1 MKDKKFSIQSR
12 LKSFKAAFNGL
23 KIVVSKEH
31 NARIHTV
38 VATLV
43 IIASWWAGIS
53 KTEWIALLL
62 CIGFLFAME
71 LFNTSIEYLA
81 DHVTSD
87 QHEQIG
93 EVKDLAAAGVLVAA
107 IVTGIT
113 GVIIFLPRIISAFN

>member
-1 MKDKKFSIQSR
+1 MKDKKFSIKSR
-12 LKSFKAAFNGL
+12 LHSFKAAFNGL

-43 IIASWWAGIS
+43 IIAGWWAGIS

-71 LFNTSIEYLA
+71 LFNTAIEYLA
-81 DHVTSD
+81 DHVTPD
-87 QHEQIG
+87 QHEQIR

-107 IVTGIT
+107 IITAIT
-113 GVIIFLPRIISAFN
+113 GAIVFLPRILSAFK